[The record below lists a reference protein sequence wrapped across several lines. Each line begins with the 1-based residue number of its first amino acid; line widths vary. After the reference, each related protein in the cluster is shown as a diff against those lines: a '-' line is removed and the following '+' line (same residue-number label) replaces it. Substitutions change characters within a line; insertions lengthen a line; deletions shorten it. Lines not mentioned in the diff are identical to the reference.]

1 MLAAAMLNRP
11 AQSGPVNT
19 TRPPHK
25 PIPVWRPPIPKEH
38 GAWALLYGP
47 FVITLLAFGRADWR
61 TPLFLLALTSLF
73 LAHEPLSR
81 LARPSSAST
90 APARQAY
97 WHRWIMLEMAAT
109 LASGS
114 LLIWLYELWIL
125 PLIGLIAAVPY
136 LIHLRLVSRRQER
149 LVAGE
154 LLGIL
159 GLTAAGAPATYY
171 VMQQRLDSTAWLLL
185 LVNFLYFSSAV
196 FYVKMRVS
204 PFSRKEDE
212 RQRRRQCLIFHLF
225 LLASVTALVAA
236 KLSHP
241 LILLAFAPI
250 LIRAFWGLSQ
260 RGGRLNLKRIGYGEV
275 AFTVL
280 FVVFSVWAWRA
291 G

>member
-1 MLAAAMLNRP
+1 MVSSFPRTEP
-11 AQSGPVNT
+11 EST

-25 PIPVWRPPIPKEH
+25 PIPYWRPPIPKEH

-47 FVITLLAFGRADWR
+47 FAITLLAFGRADWR
-61 TPLFLLALTSLF
+61 TPLFFLALTSLF

-81 LARPSSAST
+81 LARPSSGSV

-97 WHRWIMLEMAAT
+97 WRRWIVLEMMAT

-114 LLIWLYELWIL
+114 LLVWCYGLWEL
-125 PLIGLIAAVPY
+125 PFIGLVAALPF
-136 LIHLRLVSRRQER
+136 LIHLGLVSRRQER
-149 LVAGE
+149 QVAGE
-154 LLGIL
+154 LLGVL
-159 GLTAAGAPATYY
+159 GLTAAGAPTTYY
-171 VMQQRLDSTAWLLL
+171 VMQESLDSTALLL
-185 LVNFLYFSSAV
+185 WLVNFLYFSSAV

-212 RQRRRQCLIFHLF
+212 RLRRRQCLAFHLF
-225 LLASVTALVAA
+225 LLAAVVALAA
-236 KLSHP
+236 AGWIHP
-241 LILLAFAPI
+241 ALLFAFAPI

-260 RGGRLNLKRIGYGEV
+260 SGGRLNLKRIGYSEV

-280 FVVFSVWAWRA
+280 FVIFSAWAWRA